1 MKWFFKWVRNKNGL
15 KIFTLNNSN
24 NLIINCRFWKSR
36 IWKFIVNQKNFINSL
51 QGNFMYSIG
60 IQHYRQKLPQYINKT
75 WDEVFP
81 TFMSQFNSSKR
92 GSTWSAKAAG
102 SNNLHSIFCYIS
114 SLFGSLR
121 KTEPSAKSRH
131 FLERYF
137 HPFNKSL
144 KHLNI

>member
-1 MKWFFKWVRNKNGL
+1 MKKCVKWFFKWVRNKNGL
-15 KIFTLNNSN
+15 KIFTVNNSN
-24 NLIINCRFWKSR
+24 YLLINCRFWKSR

-92 GSTWSAKAAG
+92 GSTWSAKG
-102 SNNLHSIFCYIS
+102 RRIQQS
-114 SLFGSLR
+114 SQ
-121 KTEPSAKSRH
+121 H
-131 FLERYF
+131 FLLHFKLVWGPKKNWTVGEIKTLPRTVF
-137 HPFNKSL
+137 WPF
-144 KHLNI
+144 